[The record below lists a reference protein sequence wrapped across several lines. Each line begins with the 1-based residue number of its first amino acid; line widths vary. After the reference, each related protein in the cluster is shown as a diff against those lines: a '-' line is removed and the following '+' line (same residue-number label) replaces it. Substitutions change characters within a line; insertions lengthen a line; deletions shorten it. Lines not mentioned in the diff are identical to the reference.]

1 MSLYTR
7 RYFMNDRKKHIT
19 NMMTFEESTEYNYG
33 QFVVI
38 NENNEIVRY
47 SRDGQ
52 AIYCK
57 QDLPT
62 TPVKQKINNSKLRM
76 NENESIPKYLQ
87 YNNVYSKVNTHRLEL
102 LYGLLTIIF
111 FLVMLTSL
119 YILFFDKT

>member
-7 RYFMNDRKKHIT
+7 RYFMNDRKKHI